1 MAENKA
7 KGPKSLTKSA
17 VYQEVASK
25 TNLSRKQVSEVFDAL
40 GQLIRDQLGKKG
52 PGVFTIPGL
61 LKLKLRKRPAT
72 KAGTRP
78 NPFKPGEM
86 MAVKARPA
94 TNVVKALPLK
104 SLKES
109 VK

>member
-1 MAENKA
+1 MAENKV
-7 KGPKSLTKSA
+7 KSMTKSA
-17 VYQEVASK
+17 VYQEVASA
-25 TNLSRKQVSEVFDAL
+25 TNLSRKQVAEVFDAL
-40 GQLIRDQLGKKG
+40 SQLIKRELGKKG
-52 PGVFTIPGL
+52 PGMFTVPGL

-94 TNVVKALPLK
+94 SNVVKALPLK
-104 SLKES
+104 SLKEM

>member
-1 MAENKA
+1 MAENKV
-7 KGPKSLTKSA
+7 KSMTKSA
-17 VYQEVASK
+17 VYQEVAGA
-25 TNLSRKQVSEVFDAL
+25 TNLSRKQVAEVFDAL
-40 GQLIRDQLGKKG
+40 AQLIKRELGKKG
-52 PGVFTIPGL
+52 PGAFTVPGL

-94 TNVVKALPLK
+94 SNVVKALPLK
-104 SLKES
+104 SLKEM

>member
-1 MAENKA
+1 MQFLFLVLVNRDTVLPAGLWRQPA
-7 KGPKSLTKSA
+7 LVFCTVPWGPHSLA
-17 VYQEVASK
+17 
-25 TNLSRKQVSEVFDAL
+25 N
-40 GQLIRDQLGKKG
+40 QLFL
-52 PGVFTIPGL
+52 PGL
-61 LKLKLRKRPAT
+61 LKLKLRKRPAV

-94 TNVVKALPLK
+94 SNVVKALPLK
-104 SLKES
+104 SLKEY

>member
-1 MAENKA
+1 MAENKTKA
-7 KGPKSLTKSA
+7 PKSMTKSS
-17 VYQEVASK
+17 VYQEVANS

-40 GQLIRDQLGKKG
+40 AQLIKRELGKKG
-52 PGVFTIPGL
+52 PGTFTIPGL

-72 KAGTRP
+72 KAGKRP

-86 MAVKARPA
+86 MDVKARPA
-94 TNVVKALPLK
+94 SNVVKALPLK
-104 SLKES
+104 SLKEM

>member
-7 KGPKSLTKSA
+7 KTPKSMTKSA
-17 VYQEVASK
+17 VYQDLASA
-25 TNLSRKQVSEVFDAL
+25 TNLSRKQVAEVFEAL
-40 GQLIRDQLGKKG
+40 GQMIRKELGKKG

-72 KAGTRP
+72 KAGTRA

-94 TNVVKALPLK
+94 SNVVKALPLK

>member
-1 MAENKA
+1 MADNKV
-7 KGPKSLTKSA
+7 KSMTKSA
-17 VYQEVASK
+17 VYQEVAGT
-25 TNLSRKQVSEVFDAL
+25 TNLSRKQVAEVFDAL
-40 GQLIRDQLGKKG
+40 SQLIKRELGKKG

-61 LKLKLRKRPAT
+61 LKLKLRKRPAV

>member
-1 MAENKA
+1 MADNKV
-7 KGPKSLTKSA
+7 KSLTKSA
-17 VYQEVASK
+17 VYQELASSA
-25 TNLSRKQVSEVFDAL
+25 NLSRKQVAEVFDAL
-40 GQLIRDQLGKKG
+40 SHLIRRELGKKG

-61 LKLKLRKRPAT
+61 LKLKLRKRPAV
-72 KAGTRP
+72 KAGTRA

-94 TNVVKALPLK
+94 SNVVKALPLK
-104 SLKES
+104 SLKDS